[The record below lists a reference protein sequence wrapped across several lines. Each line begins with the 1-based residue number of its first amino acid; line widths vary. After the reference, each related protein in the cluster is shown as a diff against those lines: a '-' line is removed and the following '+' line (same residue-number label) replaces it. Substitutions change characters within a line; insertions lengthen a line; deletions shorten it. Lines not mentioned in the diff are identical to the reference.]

1 MSDAIPVILVTGAS
15 RGLGRGIA
23 LKLSESGYSV
33 VINFVGNAKAAE
45 KTVAECHQRKTTDAQ
60 KFIVIQADIGKA
72 DDRQNLVDS
81 ILQQLGRI
89 DALVNNAG
97 IAPRD
102 RADILEASEASFEEI
117 IRINLQGPYFL
128 TQRIAKYWLTEKPKP
143 FLKAGFTV
151 IFVTSISAET
161 ASTNRGDY
169 CISKAGLSMAR
180 KLWASRLAAS
190 QIHVFELRP
199 GIMLTDMTAGVKEK
213 YNGLIAEGIVPQQKW
228 GTAED
233 VGLAAAALLNGSFPF
248 STGSVIGI
256 DGGFH
261 IKRL

>member
-1 MSDAIPVILVTGAS
+1 MSDTIPVILVTGAS

-23 LKLSESGYSV
+23 LKLSASGYSV

-45 KTVAECHQRKTTDAQ
+45 KTVAECDQRKTRAAQ
-60 KFIVIQADIGKA
+60 KFIALQANIGKA
-72 DDRQNLVDS
+72 DDRNKLVDR

-97 IAPRD
+97 IAPRE

-128 TQRIAKYWLTEKPKP
+128 TQQIARYWLTQKPKP

-161 ASTNRGDY
+161 ASINRGDY
-169 CISKAGLSMAR
+169 CISKAGLSLAG
-180 KLWASRLAAS
+180 KLWATRLAAS
-190 QIHVFELRP
+190 GIHVFELRP
-199 GIMLTDMTAGVKEK
+199 GIMLTGMTAAVKEK
-213 YNGLIAEGIVPQQKW
+213 YSGLITEGIVPQRRW

-233 VGLAAAALLNGSFPF
+233 VGLAAAALLDGSFPF
-248 STGSVIGI
+248 STGTVIEI